1 MCDPHSVHIVSWED
15 EVLTL
20 RAIRTEVFIHEQQV
34 PESLEWD
41 EFDAISMHVLARNF
55 YGQPVGTARLLPNG
69 HIGRMAVLKE
79 WRGKGYGSAIL
90 QKILEELRNRHKQKA
105 MLNAQTTAVK
115 FYEKF
120 GFKVSGEE
128 FVEAG
133 ILHVKMILFLKW
145 N

>member
-79 WRGKGYGSAIL
+79 
-90 QKILEELRNRHKQKA
+90 
-105 MLNAQTTAVK
+105 
-115 FYEKF
+115 
-120 GFKVSGEE
+120 
-128 FVEAG
+128 
-133 ILHVKMILFLKW
+133 
-145 N
+145 

>member
-15 EVLTL
+15 EALTL
-20 RAIRTEVFIHEQQV
+20 RAIRTEVFIYEQQV
-34 PESLEWD
+34 PEAMEWD
-41 EFDAISMHVLARNF
+41 EFDAISTHVLARNF
-55 YGQPVGTARLLPNG
+55 DGLPVGTARLLPDG

-79 WRGKGYGSAIL
+79 WRGNGYGSAML
-90 QKILEELRNRHKQKA
+90 QKMLEELSSGHKQIV
-105 MLNAQTTAVK
+105 MLNAQTSAVK

-128 FVEAG
+128 FWEAG

>member
-1 MCDPHSVHIVSWED
+1 MRCFHPVHIVSWED
-15 EVLTL
+15 EARTL
-20 RAIRTEVFIHEQQV
+20 RAIRTTVFIHEQKV

-41 EFDAISMHVLARNF
+41 EFDAISTHVLARNSD
-55 YGQPVGTARLLPNG
+55 GQPVGTARLLPND

-79 WRGKGYGSAIL
+79 WRGKGFGSAML
-90 QKILEELRNRHKQKA
+90 QKMLEELKNRQKQKV

-128 FVEAG
+128 FWEAG
-133 ILHVKMILFLKW
+133 ILHIKMILFLK
-145 N
+145 

>member
-1 MCDPHSVHIVSWED
+1 MRYSHPVHIVSWED

-41 EFDAISMHVLARNF
+41 EFDAISAHVLASNF
-55 YGQPVGTARLLPNG
+55 DGQPVGTARLLPDG

-79 WRGKGYGSAIL
+79 WRGKGYGSAML
-90 QKILEELRNRHKQKA
+90 QKMLEELRNRHKQKV
-105 MLNAQTTAVK
+105 MLNAQASAVK

-128 FVEAG
+128 FLEAG
-133 ILHVKMILFLKW
+133 ILHVKMILFLKS